1 MQFLKRKHIPAE
13 QRESIL
19 AKIKESLRQEEKVV
33 FAYLYGSFSEEDG
46 FNDVDIGVYVDEEK
60 FPSDEAI
67 FKYGLSLSVKIEMEV
82 EGFEIDICILNQA
95 PLSFQYQVITEGRV
109 IVEKES
115 DRWVDFECRVR
126 DLYFD
131 FLPHSKYHYQIVV
144 LGK

>member
-1 MQFLKRKHIPAE
+1 MQFLKRKHIPSE
-13 QRESIL
+13 QKENIL
-19 AKIKESLRQEEKVV
+19 TKIKENIRQEEEIV

-67 FKYGLSLSVKIEMEV
+67 FKYSLSLAVKIEMEL

-95 PLSFQYQVITEGRV
+95 PLSFQYQVITEGKV
-109 IVEKES
+109 IVEKEN
-115 DRWVDFECRVR
+115 DRRVDFECRVR

-131 FLPHSKYHYQIVV
+131 FLPHSKSHYQIVV